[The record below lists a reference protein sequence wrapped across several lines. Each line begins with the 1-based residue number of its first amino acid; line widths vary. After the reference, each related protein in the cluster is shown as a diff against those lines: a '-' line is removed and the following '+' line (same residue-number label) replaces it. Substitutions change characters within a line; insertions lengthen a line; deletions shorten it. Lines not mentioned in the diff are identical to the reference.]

1 MSSKYNMDNTIYM
14 WFYLAIIPIIASI
27 FIPSKAT
34 SVSLAMLGI
43 LTLVYVV
50 YLNIQQTL
58 SMQQARNN
66 VVSDQMLSQINT
78 NIVYSYFFTF
88 SLGLLILFAMRRII
102 FASSSAPLSSG
113 NISYPS

>member
-1 MSSKYNMDNTIYM
+1 MIHFVRVFLSSEYNMDNTIYI
-14 WFYLAIIPIIASI
+14 WFYLAIIPIISSI

-50 YLNIQQTL
+50 YLNIHQTL

-66 VVSDQMLSQINT
+66 VVSDQMLSQLSM

-88 SLGLLILFAMRRII
+88 SLGLLII
-102 FASSSAPLSSG
+102 FVIRNMLTA
-113 NISYPS
+113 